1 MLTIVIPTKNR
12 ALQLEK
18 LLPILLGD
26 KFYFAKILIGYD
38 EACIDNTEEV
48 LQNYKHHNRLELY
61 SVPMNIGSAGAA
73 QFIFKYVKTDY
84 LMFCTDDDLVDP
96 KALEELFKLM
106 QLNNAVLAFGK
117 YKVRDNETIQEL
129 DHPGWAARATYKSD
143 FLGLIAHDSY
153 MFPVATIIKKSALPN
168 NNYNGEDSP
177 IDANMISLV
186 NFDNLGEFR
195 STDWDL
201 FLNISFRYPNQIY
214 FMNKYVATF
223 VKTDGQM
230 TSESNFHQTGRAA
243 VEMALLLLKYLSIY
257 DCRNLLASNPVALDS
272 ALNLLAHKANQ
283 ITTKSHINDIG
294 YMPLVNAAK
303 ILLLSLRN
311 SSL

>member
-1 MLTIVIPTKNR
+1 VIPTKNR

-48 LQNYKHHNRLELY
+48 LQNYKHHNRLKFYPVSKEFGPVDAILD
-61 SVPMNIGSAGAA
+61 
-73 QFIFKYVKTDY
+73 IFKYVKTDY
-84 LMFCTDDDLVDP
+84 LMFFADDDIVDP
-96 KALEELFKLM
+96 TSLEELFRLM
-106 QLNNAVLAFGK
+106 QLDNAVLAFGK
-117 YKVRDNETIQEL
+117 YRVQDNGAIKEIE
-129 DHPGWAARATYKSD
+129 HPGWTARATYKSD
-143 FLGLIAHDSY
+143 FLSLIAHDSY
-153 MFPVATIIKKSALPN
+153 MFPIATIIKKSALPLYSSN
-168 NNYNGEDSP
+168 VEVIPFD
-177 IDANMISLV
+177 INMGSLV

-195 STDWDL
+195 SLDWDL
-201 FLNISFRYPNQIY
+201 FLNISLRFPNQIF
-214 FMNKYVATF
+214 FMNEYIATH
-223 VKTDGQM
+223 VRTDGQM

-272 ALNLLAHKANQ
+272 ALNLLVHKANQ